1 MLNCATIGE
10 TMNPDIL
17 KNLSKMNN
25 ELDGDLSNLKENLE
39 KLHLALVKLNLEYQ
53 WMLEEKNKQ

>member
-1 MLNCATIGE
+1 
-10 TMNPDIL
+10 MNPDIL